1 MSKIS
6 LKHSGGNVVSLNS
19 PTSAP
24 TSADVAFKLPN
35 ADGSAGQFMKTD
47 GSGNLAFAAISA
59 GITMV
64 DSWVITASFNAS
76 SSTDIT
82 SNWAK
87 HSAASSAFG
96 TIGTGMTESSGI
108 FTFPSTGIYMVQH
121 TVGGRCH
128 GSARPYMGIRQF
140 FSVDSGSNYTRSH
153 SGYGSGHTD
162 GDHFSHSGTVIYD
175 VTNVSTMRI
184 KFNTEASAST
194 TYFGDAT
201 NKNTGVVF
209 IRLGDT

>member
-1 MSKIS
+1 MSKIQTNQ
-6 LKHSGGNVVSLNS
+6 LQHTANGAAVFTL
-19 PTSAP
+19 PTS
-24 TSADVAFKLPN
+24 
-35 ADGSAGQFMKTD
+35 DGTNGQVIKTD
-47 GSGNLAFAAISA
+47 GSGVLSFVAQPDLSAA

-64 DSWVITASFNAS
+64 DSWVLTTSFNAS
-76 SSTDIT
+76 TAADIT

-96 TIGTGMTESSGI
+96 TIGTGMTQSSGI
-108 FTFPSTGIYMVQH
+108 FTFPSTGIYMVHH

-140 FSVDSGSNYTRSH
+140 VSTDSGSSYFRSH
-153 SGYGSGHTD
+153 SGYSSGHTD
-162 GDHFSHSGTVIYD
+162 GDHFSFSGTVIYD
-175 VTNVSTMRI
+175 VTNASTMRI

-194 TYFGDAT
+194 TYFGNAT
-201 NKNTGVVF
+201 NKNTGAVF

>member
-1 MSKIS
+1 MSKIQTNTIQHTANGAAVFT
-6 LKHSGGNVVSLNS
+6 L
-19 PTSAP
+19 PTS
-24 TSADVAFKLPN
+24 
-35 ADGSAGQFMKTD
+35 DGSANQVLKTN
-47 GSGNLAFAAISA
+47 GSGTLSFVAQPDLSTA

-64 DSWVITASFNAS
+64 DSWVLTTSFNAS
-76 SSTDIT
+76 SAADIT

-96 TIGTGMTESSGI
+96 NLGTGMTESSGI

-140 FSVDSGSNYTRSH
+140 FSVDSGSSYNRSH

-162 GDHFSHSGTVIYD
+162 GDHFSFTGTVIYD
-175 VTNVSTMRI
+175 VTNTSTLKI

-194 TYFGDAT
+194 TYFGNAT